1 MSRVV
6 VGLMIAGTALCASGQ
21 TSPATNKLPDGKG
34 QQETARICTACH
46 TIDNVV
52 SERHDRAG
60 WQKLVDDMA
69 ARGADGTDQQF
80 ALIVDYLTKNFGPKP
95 SNTD

>member
-1 MSRVV
+1 MRQLI
-6 VGLMIAGTALCASGQ
+6 VGMMIGGLALCAFGQ
-21 TSPATNKLPDGKG
+21 TPPAKNKLPEGKG

-52 SERHDRAG
+52 TQRHDRAG

-69 ARGADGTDQQF
+69 ARGADGTDEQL
-80 ALIVDYLTKNFGPKP
+80 ALIVDYLTKNFTPKP
-95 SNTD
+95 SSQN